1 MVVPKHNDF
10 SSIKSITNPILIT
23 EKPTKTS
30 KAKKQKLANQKEEKK
45 AIADTKT
52 NKQSNKKEKIIKEE
66 DLSKVFS
73 DDEISHLSGDDDDDD
88 EDLDEEAPVVGKK
101 EKPDIWE
108 DIYGRKR
115 DKEGNVIKVS

>member
-1 MVVPKHNDF
+1 M
-10 SSIKSITNPILIT
+10 
-23 EKPTKTS
+23 

-45 AIADTKT
+45 ATADTKT

-73 DDEISHLSGDDDDDD
+73 DDEISHLSGDDDD

-115 DKEGNVIKVS
+115 DKEGNIIKVS